1 MQIVIWASLHLG
13 VTVYTWTTVS
23 QHVAP
28 EQVSFTDG
36 VGDGPVCPVEDRN
49 AVVIDEMQQPA
60 EPVTQLRYEHLRHAD
75 HAVEWRIDKLK
86 YLLQHLVVARQRV
99 LQLYLPTHPHARTD
113 TLCVL
118 QTRMNRSRV
127 LQLYL
132 PTHTHTQTHCVS
144 CKHG

>member
-49 AVVIDEMQQPA
+49 AHCYPQKVNS
-60 EPVTQLRYEHLRHAD
+60 RG
-75 HAVEWRIDKLK
+75 RILNRWFNGSPGV
-86 YLLQHLVVARQRV
+86 HIPNATSIGSSV
-99 LQLYLPTHPHARTD
+99 LQGSSTLSTD
-113 TLCVL
+113 
-118 QTRMNRSRV
+118 
-127 LQLYL
+127 
-132 PTHTHTQTHCVS
+132 THTHTHTHTGS
-144 CKHG
+144 TTIDS